1 MGKERPREFTLV
13 ELRFDKLRTI
23 RPGLGNGFA
32 LVELPVVS
40 KCGRTA
46 FTLVELLVVIA
57 IIVILVALL
66 LPAVQAAREAA
77 RRAQCGNHLKQFGL
91 ALYNYQGTHGAFPI
105 GTLHD
110 EVEQITSARPE
121 WPTVHHYLLPFLE
134 QAVFYDALT
143 RQAFGFTN
151 GPPWAGSWHPKV
163 PVDDGSHFAPEVQN
177 LPVAVFLCP
186 SDGEGGPVKNQS
198 WNKASPKY
206 AVSHYLEIFSGIKDQ
221 HWRLGPSHPSYNP
234 ALNPEEFVAT
244 FGLNRGARIRDLS
257 DGTSNTMV
265 MAEYLTGTPDDTRE
279 YIWLSRAG
287 FQLLYVTQTPN
298 SSNPEILHPL
308 CCSQSLPAMNLPC
321 ILDGSSDSTG
331 NEPDSFAS
339 PRSRHSGGVQ
349 GLMGDGAVRFFRDS
363 IQLATWRNLRFISD
377 GNVVG
382 EF

>member
-1 MGKERPREFTLV
+1 MIDTSPRQGANSPAKRP
-13 ELRFDKLRTI
+13 
-23 RPGLGNGFA
+23 
-32 LVELPVVS
+32 
-40 KCGRTA
+40 A

-57 IIVILVALL
+57 IIAILIALL

-77 RRAQCGNHLKQFGL
+77 RRIQCGNNLKQFGV
-91 ALYNYQGTHGAFPI
+91 ALHNYHVSHGTFPI
-105 GTLHD
+105 GSLNSM
-110 EVEQITSARPE
+110 ERMPSSGAPE

-134 QAVFYDALT
+134 QVDYYDALT
-143 RQAFGFTN
+143 RQPEGFYN
-151 GPPWAGSWHPKV
+151 DAPWRHVGL
-163 PVDDGSHFAPEVQN
+163 HFAPE
-177 LPVAVFLCP
+177 LPNVPVPVFLCP
-186 SDGEGGPVKNQS
+186 SDGEGGPVQD
-198 WNKASPKY
+198 AGFGAATQKY
-206 AVSHYLEIFSGIKDQ
+206 AVSNYLGIFSGLRDG
-221 HWRLGPSHPSYNP
+221 HWRLSPLHGSYNP
-234 ALNPEEFVAT
+234 VNDPEEMVAT
-244 FGLNRGARIRDLS
+244 FGRNRGAKIRDIY

-308 CCSQSLPAMNLPC
+308 CCSQSLPAMNLSC